1 MTTSTTPVALG
12 LDARFIAELGRKSAE
27 AQTISIDTSSLD
39 DAGLPTDVP
48 LIWDPERGALISLHG
63 EINKYRLLPREK
75 TGIARAL
82 TLDSFIDLVNRHKT
96 PDTAV
101 FANTEWTKPSFTAV
115 VDYHPASPEEDGA
128 PAHNCRHRIQYDFPL
143 SEEWK
148 AWVEKDG
155 QPMSQLDFAAFLED
169 RIADLSSP
177 TDAERN
183 EVGRDFA
190 TTVATPADLMQLS
203 RGLSVHV
210 NSAVKTNH
218 ILQTGAGEIQWVEQ
232 HMDGDGKPL
241 VVPGMFML
249 GIAPF
254 FMGEKARIP
263 VRLRYRVSGNK
274 VIWFYQIYR
283 PDVHVT
289 ERVRTDLDNVVRE
302 TALPAYEGTPE
313 TGA

>member
-1 MTTSTTPVALG
+1 MTASTTPVGLG

-27 AQTISIDTSSLD
+27 AQTISIDTSTLG

-48 LIWDPERGALISLHG
+48 LIWDPERGALVSLHG
-63 EINKYRLLPREK
+63 EIAKYRLLPREK
-75 TGIARAL
+75 IGTARAL

-115 VDYHPASPEEDGA
+115 VDYHPASPKADGA

-155 QPMSQLDFAAFLED
+155 QPMGQLDFAAFLED
-169 RIADLSSP
+169 RIAELSSP
-177 TDAERN
+177 TDAERIAL
-183 EVGRDFA
+183 ERDFA
-190 TTVATPADLMQLS
+190 TTVATPAEVVQLS
-203 RGLSVHV
+203 RGLNVHV
-210 NSAVKTNH
+210 NSAVKANH
-218 ILQTGAGEIQWVEQ
+218 ILQTGAGQIQWAEEHV
-232 HMDGDGKPL
+232 GADGKPL

-263 VRLRYRVSGNK
+263 VRLRYRVSSSK

-283 PDVHVT
+283 PDLHVT
-289 ERVRTDLDNVVRE
+289 ERVRTDLDKVAQE
-302 TALPAYEGTPE
+302 TELPAYEGTPE